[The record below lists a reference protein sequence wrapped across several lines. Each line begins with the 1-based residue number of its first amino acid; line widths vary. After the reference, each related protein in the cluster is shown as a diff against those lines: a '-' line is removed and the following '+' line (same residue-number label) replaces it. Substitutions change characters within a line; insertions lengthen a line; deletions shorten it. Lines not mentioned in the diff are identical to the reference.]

1 MTKGLISGLLVFV
14 VWGVVAA
21 ADEIDTPSPQEF
33 VGDVC
38 ETAVIWFDR
47 TSATTEMTGEL
58 SLSGSVAVGDKTV
71 PFTTRGAVSGFGEGD
86 TATLTGVLWAILT
99 AGGTLESG
107 EEIEIRGGFTI
118 DSGDFLLTT
127 EASGEGTGTHYLVIL
142 LPDARLEVVGAVHG
156 IAGGTFVRP
165 DDPSTMQLSITGT
178 MRFEADSTTSSSGDA
193 AIDPEILRERLPWDL
208 DTWPQDLLGQ
218 LLRLLGEPSVEEGMF
233 PEGGCVDPGY

>member
-1 MTKGLISGLLVFV
+1 MAKGLISGLLVFV
-14 VWGVVAA
+14 VLGVVAM
-21 ADEIDTPSPQEF
+21 ADETDAPSSQEF
-33 VGDVC
+33 IGDVC

-47 TSATTEMTGEL
+47 TSATTEITGKL
-58 SLSGSVAVGDKTV
+58 SLSGSVAFDGKTV
-71 PFTTRGAVSGFGEGD
+71 PFATRGGVSGFGKGD
-86 TATLTGVLWAILT
+86 TATLTGVLWALLT

-127 EASGEGTGTHYLVIL
+127 EASGEGFGTHYLLIL
-142 LPDARLEVVGAVHG
+142 LPDARIEVVGTVHG
-156 IAGGTFVRP
+156 TASGTFVRP

-178 MRFEADSTTSSSGDA
+178 MRFEADSTTLSSGDA

-218 LLRLLGEPSVEEGMF
+218 LFRLLGEPSAEEGMF